1 MFDVFSIRARQIV
14 FAARFKAGE
23 RGATSIDVEH
33 FLLGL
38 VLEDQ
43 GMLRENLFSALQ
55 VQVGTPVNETPS
67 HIPFFSQEA
76 AKNLLTRIE
85 ASFTAAKPVG
95 LMTEIPLSPA
105 LERAFA
111 AAKKIQVRFH
121 KMLI

>member
-1 MFDVFSIRARQIV
+1 V
-14 FAARFKAGE
+14 FATRFKAGE
-23 RGATSIDVEH
+23 RGASSIDVEH

-43 GMLRENLFSALQ
+43 GMLGEKLFSALQ
-55 VQVGTPVNETPS
+55 GQVGTPVNETPS

-95 LMTEIPLSPA
+95 LTTEIPCLLHWSLRLA
-105 LERAFA
+105 LR
-111 AAKKIQVRFH
+111 KKCKSGFT
-121 KMLI
+121 MLK

>member
-23 RGATSIDVEH
+23 RGASSIDVEH

-43 GMLRENLFSALQ
+43 GMLGEKLFSALQ
-55 VQVGTPVNETPS
+55 GQVGTPVNETPS

-95 LMTEIPLSPA
+95 LTTEIPLSPA
-105 LERAFA
+105 LERAFG
-111 AAKKIQVRFH
+111 AAKKMQVRFT
-121 KMLI
+121 MLK